1 MFSFAQTLAEAL
13 MKYSPVDP
21 PVAAPSSARHMVIV
35 LPPLHPSTRRGV
47 FA

>member
-1 MFSFAQTLAEAL
+1 

-35 LPPLHPSTRRGV
+35 HTPHPQPNYTPPLTVERSLEL
-47 FA
+47 